1 LHKKYGNPKYKMQEL
16 LDRFEKVRPALKKLG
31 NERAM
36 EIQMQHPQT
45 MAESPGPANE
55 IAKKVRGGISARLAK
70 VSGKKGGTNG
80 RMNRKQVEDLM
91 AAHEK
96 DGELDGGAFLH
107 GLMKCMD
114 GDMLKKMY
122 GDSDEEGC
130 GKPMEPVAM
139 LKGRKKKAMVEGGA
153 GMFADTAPRQNA
165 PAAARVPASGAT
177 VAPGA
182 MAPISSGAAPYAP
195 ANFKRNTVGMGM
207 CGGKKATHTMP
218 DGTVMP
224 GAKHGGMKMEMEGG
238 AKPKKMK
245 MLKIMEEP
253 KKGGAR
259 SARGQKIAKLM
270 KGMGMSLGEASKY
283 LKENPDA

>member
-1 LHKKYGNPKYKMQEL
+1 MQEL

-55 IAKKVRGGISARLAK
+55 IAKKVKGGISARLAK
-70 VSGKKGGTNG
+70 VAGKKGGTNG

-96 DGELDGGAFLH
+96 DGKLDGGAFLH
-107 GLMKCMD
+107 SLMKTMGAD
-114 GDMLKKMY
+114 ELKRMY
-122 GDSDEEGC
+122 GSDEEGS
-130 GKPMEPVAM
+130 GKPMDAVAM
-139 LKGRKKKAMVEGGA
+139 VKGRKKKAMVGGA
-153 GMFADTAPRQNA
+153 GMYADTAPRQNA
-165 PAAARVPASGAT
+165 PRAAHVPASGAT

-182 MAPISSGAAPYAP
+182 VAPISSGSAPYAP
-195 ANFKRNTVGMGM
+195 ANFERNTVGMGM
-207 CGGKKATHTMP
+207 CGGRKKR
-218 DGTVMP
+218 
-224 GAKHGGMKMEMEGG
+224 GGMQAPTEE
-238 AKPKKMK
+238 AAPRPTTPPKQIKKNELPEVIAPPALKMK
-245 MLKIMEEP
+245 GKKP
-253 KKGGAR
+253 TVKGGAR
-259 SARGQKIAKLM
+259 SVRGQKIAKLM

>member
-1 LHKKYGNPKYKMQEL
+1 MQEL
-16 LDRFEKVRPALKKLG
+16 LDRFERVRPALKKLG

-55 IAKKVRGGISARLAK
+55 IAKKVKGGISARLAK

-107 GLMKCMD
+107 GLMKSM
-114 GDMLKKMY
+114 KKEDLERMY
-122 GDSDEEGC
+122 GE

-224 GAKHGGMKMEMEGG
+224 GAKHGGMKMPGAKHGGMKMEMEGG
-238 AKPKKMK
+238 MKPKKMK
-245 MLKIMEEP
+245 MEIMEEP

-259 SARGQKIAKLM
+259 SARGQKIGKIM
-270 KGMGMSLGEASKY
+270 KSMGMSLGEASKY

>member
-1 LHKKYGNPKYKMQEL
+1 MKSMKK
-16 LDRFEKVRPALKKLG
+16 
-31 NERAM
+31 
-36 EIQMQHPQT
+36 
-45 MAESPGPANE
+45 
-55 IAKKVRGGISARLAK
+55 
-70 VSGKKGGTNG
+70 
-80 RMNRKQVEDLM
+80 EDL
-91 AAHEK
+91 ER
-96 DGELDGGAFLH
+96 
-107 GLMKCMD
+107 
-114 GDMLKKMY
+114 MY
-122 GDSDEEGC
+122 GE

-165 PAAARVPASGAT
+165 PRAARVPASGAT

-245 MLKIMEEP
+245 MEIMEEP

-259 SARGQKIAKLM
+259 SARGQKIGKIM
-270 KGMGMSLGEASKY
+270 KSMGMSLGEASKY